1 MQENE
6 VPQDGIQTYSGLKKL
21 LYATDEEGNYTSVT
35 SSGWEVEELINSMA
49 VDELHQLSEEA
60 LQRVR
65 AGESSPLE
73 YYMYKYRLDLPQ
85 LAQAS
90 GLFRW
95 RVRRHMRPEVWHKL
109 NDRLLARYA
118 DVFGLDIPTLKKS
131 LF

>member
-6 VPQDGIQTYSGLKKL
+6 VPQDDIQTYSGLKKL

-49 VDELHQLSEEA
+49 VNELQQLSEAA

-65 AGESSPLE
+65 SGESSPLE
-73 YYMYKYRLDLPQ
+73 YYMYKHRLDLPQ
-85 LAQAS
+85 LAQAA

-95 RVRRHMRPEVWHKL
+95 RVRRHMRPEIWHKL

-118 DVFGLDIPTLKKS
+118 DVFGLDITTLKKP